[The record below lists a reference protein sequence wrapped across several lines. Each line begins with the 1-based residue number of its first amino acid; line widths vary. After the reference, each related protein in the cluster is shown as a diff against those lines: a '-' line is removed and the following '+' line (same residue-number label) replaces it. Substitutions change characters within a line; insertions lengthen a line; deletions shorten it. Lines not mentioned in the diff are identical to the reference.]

1 MIVKNLRVFLSNQS
15 IRFYVKFKK
24 KSNKF
29 EKLKTIKQQQQL
41 KAEKKKT
48 NVSDADSEL
57 YNELIEKYEF
67 FILSTKEN
75 WIIKINLKS
84 CLLKDIIIV
93 SGHNMKKMNWWRR
106 NDWQSITDWCNTM
119 PPLEG
124 DEKEERNGKVLK
136 IKPLLTRFP
145 IILAEIKQLKII
157 KKWNQTNTVSF
168 VSS

>member
-1 MIVKNLRVFLSNQS
+1 MIVKNWRVFLSNQS

-29 EKLKTIKQQQQL
+29 EKLKTIKQQQQQ

-75 WIIKINLKS
+75 
-84 CLLKDIIIV
+84 
-93 SGHNMKKMNWWRR
+93 
-106 NDWQSITDWCNTM
+106 
-119 PPLEG
+119 
-124 DEKEERNGKVLK
+124 
-136 IKPLLTRFP
+136 
-145 IILAEIKQLKII
+145 
-157 KKWNQTNTVSF
+157 
-168 VSS
+168 